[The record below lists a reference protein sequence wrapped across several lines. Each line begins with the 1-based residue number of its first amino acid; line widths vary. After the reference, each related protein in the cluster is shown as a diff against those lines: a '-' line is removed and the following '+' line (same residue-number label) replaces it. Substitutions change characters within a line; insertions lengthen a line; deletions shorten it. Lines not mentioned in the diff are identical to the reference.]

1 MRVYAQLKL
10 CFISI
15 CIVMNLLFLIHHDNL
30 LLILLL
36 KNYCRNIYRIVLFFF
51 FFQAEDGIRDIGVT
65 GVQTCALPIFVLT
78 LPVVAVVVFSADTGG
93 AADVSA
99 AEGPGWWADLGF
111 TVVCGVVG
119 TVVAGLLRVPVA
131 SMLGPMLIA
140 AALDLGGLSEGAA
153 APYPFPEVAFLL
165 IGLQVGLNFT

>member
-36 KNYCRNIYRIVLFFF
+36 KNYCRNLLRIVLFFF

-65 GVQTCALPIFVLT
+65 GVQTCALPICPAARRSDVRRR
-78 LPVVAVVVFSADTGG
+78 PRRSPASACLRSGSKRSPG
-93 AADVSA
+93 FYLLCRAGSA
-99 AEGPGWWADLGF
+99 EPM
-111 TVVCGVVG
+111 
-119 TVVAGLLRVPVA
+119 A
-131 SMLGPMLIA
+131 SWSFRA
-140 AALDLGGLSEGAA
+140 R
-153 APYPFPEVAFLL
+153 
-165 IGLQVGLNFT
+165 